1 MTERIETPKLYAD
14 GDVLWIDT
22 HRIIGGDVDH
32 SGELPFARADANWL
46 ADRFAETTEE
56 GAGYGFRPVN
66 KTLSGYRMRVE
77 VIGHESFPV
86 THVWVRS
93 DGSGDLPR
101 GEWRENYR
109 IDAAKEILGLLRYAP
124 SAPPR
129 PTAEPPKGPSRPSVL
144 SASVTSTTQADGDES
159 LSFQTT
165 FSDGQ
170 EVSHEIKMTAGAAQA
185 LGQLAKRALDEL
197 EHIDFDGVKT
207 RVGLE
212 TLTLEPSGPPM
223 DPFLRL
229 VYTPGDADAKP
240 FYCSV
245 RRELAQAFVTVLG
258 Q

>member
-1 MTERIETPKLYAD
+1 MTDRIETPKLYTD
-14 GDVLWIDT
+14 GNVLWIDT

-32 SGELPFARADANWL
+32 SGELPFAIAEADWL
-46 ADRFAETTEE
+46 AERFAETTED
-56 GAGYGFRPVN
+56 GAGYGLRPVN
-66 KTLSGYRMRVE
+66 KKFAGYRIRVE

-93 DGSGDLPR
+93 DGSGDIPR

-129 PTAEPPKGPSRPSVL
+129 PSARASKGPNRPSVL
-144 SASVTSTTQADGDES
+144 GASVKSTARADGGETLD
-159 LSFQTT
+159 LRTT

-170 EVSHEIKMTAGAAQA
+170 KVSHTITMSGGAAAA
-185 LGQLAKRALDEL
+185 LGQLAQQALDQL

-207 RVGLE
+207 QIGLE
-212 TLTLEPSGPPM
+212 TLALEPSGPPM

-229 VYTPGDADAKP
+229 VYTDGGTDAKP

-245 RRELAQAFVTVLG
+245 RRELAQEFVVVLG
-258 Q
+258 H